1 MITTSDFLSALLTDY
16 QADFEASFNKEL
28 DQSGVLGWLR
38 VIRSDTKTVTV
49 PFSGGVPTPQDT
61 TGGKPI
67 VYEDMEMYSITGEA
81 KTWQAGV
88 EIQREVFEDDRLGF
102 FNSVPQD
109 LVAGAVNHIGRYA
122 KGLFEL
128 NGDAYDGAAFFG
140 TTRTIGNSGTI
151 VNTITGSGTDVPD
164 LQVDLQSAVT
174 KMTKFANDKG
184 VIIGLV
190 PNTIWAP
197 VEIAQTLYQA
207 FNPQL
212 SPGSVATVIPG
223 GTRTF
228 TGMGYTVHIVPEF
241 TDTNNWFVG
250 YVGSNSNRPLGVIMR
265 TEPKLEGTIDTNSY
279 EWRDLK
285 KAQYSTYGR
294 YERFYGDPR
303 LCVRITN

>member
-1 MITTSDFLSALLTDY
+1 MITTSDFLAALLTDY
-16 QADFEASFNKEL
+16 QADFEASFNREL

-38 VIRSDTKTVTV
+38 TIRSDTKTVTI

-122 KGLFEL
+122 KGLFETPG
-128 NGDAYDGAAFFG
+128 NAYDGGAFFA
-140 TTRTIGNSGTI
+140 TNRTIGNSGTI
-151 VNTITGSGTDVPD
+151 DNLLTGTGTDVPD
-164 LQVDLQSAVT
+164 LQTDLQTAVS
-174 KMTKFANDKG
+174 KMTKYANDKG
-184 VIIGLV
+184 VIIGLK

-197 VEIAQTLYQA
+197 VEIAQSLYQA

-212 SPGSVATVIPG
+212 TPGAVSPIMPGATA
-223 GTRTF
+223 TF
-228 TGMGYTVHIVPEF
+228 SGMGYTVHLVPEL
-241 TDTNNWFVG
+241 TDVNNWYVG
-250 YVGSNSNRPLGVIMR
+250 FVGSNSNRPLGIILR
-265 TEPKLEGTIDTNSY
+265 SEPRLEGTIDVNSY

-285 KAQYSTYGR
+285 KAQYSTYAR
-294 YERFYGDPR
+294 YERFVGDPR
-303 LCVRITN
+303 LLIRIAN